1 MDVCV
6 HMLVCVCICVCVR
19 PFGCV
24 NFCVCA
30 RVCNYVCLYN
40 CVLCSFLSVCLQV
53 WNHNLVVDSFM
64 GQMVVPIPGDGDTR
78 RTSER

>member
-1 MDVCV
+1 MCEFVCV
-6 HMLVCVCICVCVR
+6 HACVHAIMCVYIIFVY
-19 PFGCV
+19 
-24 NFCVCA
+24 
-30 RVCNYVCLYN
+30 YVK
-40 CVLCSFLSVCLQV
+40 FLSVCLQV

>member
-1 MDVCV
+1 MRV
-6 HMLVCVCICVCVR
+6 LVCVLCVCACVCVC
-19 PFGCV
+19 PFLCV
-24 NFCVCA
+24 QFCVCVCVCA
-30 RVCNYVCLYN
+30 HMCMQLCVCNFSV
-40 CVLCSFLSVCLQV
+40 SVCLQV

>member
-1 MDVCV
+1 MCAHACVCLYLCLCASIWMCEFLCV
-6 HMLVCVCICVCVR
+6 H
-19 PFGCV
+19 
-24 NFCVCA
+24 A
-30 RVCNYVCLYN
+30 CNNVCLYN